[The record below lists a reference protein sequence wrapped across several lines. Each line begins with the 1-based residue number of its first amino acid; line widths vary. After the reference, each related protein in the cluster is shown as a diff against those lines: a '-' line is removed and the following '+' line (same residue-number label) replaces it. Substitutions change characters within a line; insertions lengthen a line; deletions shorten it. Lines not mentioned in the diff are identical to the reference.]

1 MEDTYY
7 DDAPLEPKH
16 YKWTFIATIGDIL
29 DGGMFV
35 ATGVTLIPLIAY
47 LHLNSFEEGLPALLT
62 LLGTAFGA
70 LSLGPLG
77 DKYGRKYIYRFDLIL
92 YALAAFLLA
101 LTTDLYY
108 AMIFFFLVGLA
119 VGGDVPISW
128 SLISEFSPKKH
139 RGKLFS
145 FTYISWFIGIDI
157 VIILGILLTSY
168 GMVIFR
174 TIWIVLAVIA
184 VIGFFLRRKLI
195 ESPRFDLIDGISK
208 SKKHYKKMRYKEL
221 FKKYKK
227 AVIFSW
233 FLYLMAGI
241 PLSTGGEFYPFIF
254 KTLGFDT
261 VQSYEFE
268 LLYNT
273 ASLFCIFF
281 FTFFVD
287 KLGRVKLY
295 IISAAVYSFGL
306 YMLVDPALY
315 HILPYI
321 IAVPIISGAG
331 IGLGFDII
339 NRLFSIVHFPTSLRS
354 SGQGFIWSTMR
365 FEAAFFG
372 LFTPTVITI
381 IAISGLY
388 AMLGSMILL
397 DLIVI
402 IIFSIINPSWVKT
415 ENRSIDDTSKDYI
428 VEE

>member
-1 MEDTYY
+1 MEDAIY
-7 DDAPLEPKH
+7 DNAKLQGKH

-35 ATGVTLIPLIAY
+35 ATGVTLLPLITY
-47 LHLNSFEEGLPALLT
+47 LHLNSFEEGLPVLLT
-62 LLGTAFGA
+62 LLGTAIGA
-70 LSLGPLG
+70 LLFGRMG
-77 DKYGRKYIYRFDLIL
+77 DKYGRKYIYKFDLIL
-92 YALAAFLLA
+92 YAVAAFLLA
-101 LTTDLYY
+101 LTTDIYY
-108 AMIFFFLVGLA
+108 AMIFYVLVGLA

-128 SLISEFSPKKH
+128 SLITEFSPKKH
-139 RGKLFS
+139 RGRLFS

-157 VIILGILLTSY
+157 VIILGIGLARY

-174 TIWIVLAVIA
+174 TIWIVLAIIA
-184 VIGFFLRRKLI
+184 VLGYFLRRELI
-195 ESPRFDLIDGISK
+195 ESPRFNLVEGVSNSK
-208 SKKHYKKMRYKEL
+208 QHYKKRKYKDL

-227 AVIFSW
+227 ELIFSW

-254 KTLGFDT
+254 KTLGFNT

-268 LLYNT
+268 LLYDT
-273 ASLFCIFF
+273 TSLFFILF

-295 IISAAVYSFGL
+295 LLSAAIYSFGL

-315 HILPYI
+315 HIIPYI
-321 IAVPIISGAG
+321 IAVPIVSGAG

-339 NRLFSIVHFPTSLRS
+339 NRLFSVVHFPTSLRS

-365 FEAAFFG
+365 FEAAIFG
-372 LFTPTVITI
+372 LFTPTI
-381 IAISGLY
+381 IIIIHIAGLY
-388 AMLGSMILL
+388 AMLGSMILI

-402 IIFSIINPSWVKT
+402 SIFAIIDPKWVKT
-415 ENRSIDDTSKDYI
+415 ENRSIDEISNDYI
-428 VEE
+428 VD

>member
-1 MEDTYY
+1 MEDIAY
-7 DDAPLEPKH
+7 DNAPLEPKH

-35 ATGVTLIPLIAY
+35 ATGVTLIPLITY

-62 LLGTAFGA
+62 LLGTAVGA

-92 YALAAFLLA
+92 YAAAAFLLA
-101 LTTDLYY
+101 LTTNIYY
-108 AMIFFFLVGLA
+108 SMVFFFLVGLA

-128 SLISEFSPKKH
+128 ALISEFSPKKH

-145 FTYISWFIGIDI
+145 FTYLSWFVGIDI
-157 VIILGILLTSY
+157 VIILGIILASY
-168 GMVIFR
+168 GMIIFR

-184 VIGFFLRRKLI
+184 VIGFFLRRELI
-195 ESPRFDLIDGISK
+195 ESPRFDLLSGVTN
-208 SKKHYKKMRYKEL
+208 SKKHYKKHRYAEL
-221 FKKYKK
+221 FKRYKK
-227 AVIFSW
+227 AIIFSW

-254 KTLGFDT
+254 KSLGFNT

-273 ASLFCIFF
+273 VALFCIFF
-281 FTFFVD
+281 FTIFAD

-315 HILPYI
+315 HIIPYI
-321 IAVPIISGAG
+321 IMVPIISGAG

-339 NRLFSIVHFPTSLRS
+339 DRLFSVVHFPTSLRS

-372 LFTPTVITI
+372 LFTPTI
-381 IAISGLY
+381 IAIIAVSGLY
-388 AMLGSMILL
+388 TMLGTMILI

-402 IIFSIINPSWVKT
+402 AVLSVMDPSWVKT
-415 ENRSIDDTSKDYI
+415 ENRSIDETSNDYI
-428 VEE
+428 VN